1 MADSTTN
8 DSTMVSLGKFKVGG
22 YAYWAPAGTTP
33 PEDSSTVLPA
43 AFKLLG
49 YLSEDGLTITSDTDT
64 TEVKDANGTTVL
76 KVISSFSESY
86 QFAMLEILR
95 AEAAKLRYNTD
106 AVTGTDKSM
115 TIKHQMPSD
124 EDFVLVF
131 EIAMSMA
138 MSLAALRS
146 CTPMARQAF
155 FASMTSSL
163 SAAMIA
169 SDEEGPESVITP
181 NWLSGTPVAPLMR
194 AASAR
199 SMSVCGCMVICVNW
213 PMAGAWPSSL
223 RLMLSIFE
231 MVASQPVSFLPFLSS
246 GGSSA
251 PMR

>member
-1 MADSTTN
+1 MAVTCF
-8 DSTMVSLGKFKVGG
+8 TM
-22 YAYWAPAGTTP
+22 A
-33 PEDSSTVLPA
+33 
-43 AFKLLG
+43 
-49 YLSEDGLTITSDTDT
+49 
-64 TEVKDANGTTVL
+64 
-76 KVISSFSESY
+76 SES
-86 QFAMLEILR
+86 
-95 AEAAKLRYNTD
+95 AACDGRSGSRQLTCKRSSSSL
-106 AVTGTDKSM
+106 S
-115 TIKHQMPSD
+115 S
-124 EDFVLVF
+124 LVPL
-131 EIAMSMA
+131 SMA

-169 SDEEGPESVITP
+169 SDEEGPESVMTP